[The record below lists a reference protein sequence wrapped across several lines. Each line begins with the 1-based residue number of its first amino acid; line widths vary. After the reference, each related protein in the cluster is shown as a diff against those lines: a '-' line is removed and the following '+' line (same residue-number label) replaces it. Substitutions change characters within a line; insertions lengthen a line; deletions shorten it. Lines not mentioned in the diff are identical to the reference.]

1 MKNIYHKIEFHYTYL
16 IMALG
21 FVLTGHF
28 INLIVL
34 TSLILFH
41 EMGHYLASKIFKYK
55 VDKIIIYPYGGMT
68 KLDTI
73 VNTRIR
79 NDIIVAISG
88 SVFQIIYFIII
99 YLLYINNLIRD
110 QVYNLFEIY
119 HKSMLLFNLL
129 PIVPLDGSKIVNLIL
144 SKYFSYNMANRIT
157 VLISLFTIMISL
169 KIEVFERNYST
180 ILIIFILMKNIY
192 SFYNEIDYIYNRF
205 LLERYLYNF
214 NYKKVKV
221 IDSKN
226 KMYKNK
232 KHFFINNNKIVPE
245 KTYLKEIFK
254 K

>member
-1 MKNIYHKIEFHYTYL
+1 
-16 IMALG
+16 MALG

-99 YLLYINNLIRD
+99 YLLYINNLIRE

-169 KIEVFERNYST
+169 KLEVFERNYST